1 METCSHT
8 ESMEIWRLN
17 LVGHENKALLLKVG
31 RAFVNVPRAAN
42 CQVDIS

>member
-31 RAFVNVPRAAN
+31 RAFVNVARAAN